1 MNIGALRSFLPQLV
15 ILLSAFG
22 VLYAHTIAKLV
33 RDWSIDD
40 NYSHGF
46 LIPVIAVY
54 LVWQRRDELAGLSAE
69 TDYRGLLLVAIGMVL
84 HIVGNL
90 GAELFTMRVSLIV
103 TLWGLVLFLC
113 GGSITR
119 RVAVPLVY
127 LVFMVPIPAIIW
139 NKFAFPLQLF
149 AAGLTAKLV
158 SLIGIPILREG
169 NILHLANTTLEVVD
183 ACSGLRSLT
192 SLLALSGAFAFIV
205 NLRSLSRWVL
215 FLSAIPIAV
224 AVNILRLTVTAIMAR
239 YIGPEVAHGFMHD
252 ASGLLIFVAA
262 FVLVYLVFLLLAR
275 LENSSSS

>member
-1 MNIGALRSFLPQLV
+1 MNIGALRSFLPQLA

-262 FVLVYLVFLLLAR
+262 FVLVYLVFLLLTR